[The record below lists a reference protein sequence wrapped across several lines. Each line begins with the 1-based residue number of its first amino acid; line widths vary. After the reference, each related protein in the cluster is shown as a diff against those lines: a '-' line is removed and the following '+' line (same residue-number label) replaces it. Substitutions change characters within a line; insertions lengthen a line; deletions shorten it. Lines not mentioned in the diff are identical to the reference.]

1 MLKPFNHMYAN
12 LIEHDILMSLIT
24 CNPGLPDRMTGV
36 SVNQGNTIWF
46 FRWLMPA
53 SSTSCDN
60 GFTINSLKNRSTM
73 DTGAGFRD
81 PIDRTILLVESM

>member
-1 MLKPFNHMYAN
+1 MYTN
-12 LIEHDILMSLIT
+12 LIEYDILMSLIT
-24 CNPGLPDRMTGV
+24 CNLRIPDRMTGV
-36 SVNQGNTIWF
+36 SVDQGNTIWF

-73 DTGAGFRD
+73 NTGAGLCD
-81 PIDRTILLVESM
+81 PINRTVLQVESM